1 MCPVTGSDI
10 HDSEEDSRGHCFSPE
25 AIPRVV
31 LNWVQYNSIL
41 SIAWDEC
48 ESRGKSIES
57 ILQID
62 ARVVEYEKADIII
75 RKGDYGGSVLI
86 PLEGEIRVN
95 LEESGE
101 KNFARKRVTRK
112 RSWLSALGQI
122 FRRKTPVERI
132 NANSSTDKVYTAKAH
147 VPRLE
152 IDLEEYMSKNLTRR
166 IGLGEICGEIAA
178 LRRSP
183 RTASIF
189 AESDCKLLEI
199 RWQGVRE
206 ILKNSKE
213 FSHYLEDLIGDRRH
227 QIFSGMKTLTDLP
240 EAIQRTLSAKSI
252 FERWG
257 SDHWNRNF
265 RKIMQSQSSMIDRES
280 IILQQG
286 HHMDG
291 LYVLLSGFARVTSK
305 EGSEEKT
312 VGYLRPGD
320 VYGLKELMK
329 LSRTGVSSPA
339 LRSIRAVG
347 AIDLVVIP
355 SNDFVEYVLPEL
367 KNLDVD
373 QLGSEKGLIST
384 ELLNFFL
391 DRRIVN
397 GNQTMVIDL
406 NRCTDCDDCVK
417 ACAVT
422 HDGNPRFIR
431 EGYRH
436 AKLMVA
442 TACMHCIDPVCLVG
456 CPTGAIH
463 REHST
468 GNVVITQSECI
479 GCASCVESCPYD
491 NIRTVE
497 VQDANGEAVIDLET
511 GKPVLKAT
519 KCDLCIDQPSGPA
532 CVNACPHDAL
542 HRINFSDA
550 SGVSSIVERITG

>member
-1 MCPVTGSDI
+1 MCPVTGSAI
-10 HDSEEDSRGHCFSPE
+10 HDSEEDSRSHCFSPE

-31 LNWVQYNSIL
+31 LDWVQYNSIL
-41 SIAWDEC
+41 SIAWEEC

-132 NANSSTDKVYTAKAH
+132 NTDSSTDRVYTAKAH

-291 LYVLLSGFARVTSK
+291 LYVLLSGFARVTNK

-442 TACMHCIDPVCLVG
+442 TACMTVSTRCVWSAVLPG
-456 CPTGAIH
+456 QY
-463 REHST
+463 T
-468 GNVVITQSECI
+468 GN
-479 GCASCVESCPYD
+479 
-491 NIRTVE
+491 IRPE
-497 VQDANGEAVIDLET
+497 MW
-511 GKPVLKAT
+511 
-519 KCDLCIDQPSGPA
+519 
-532 CVNACPHDAL
+532 
-542 HRINFSDA
+542 
-550 SGVSSIVERITG
+550 

>member
-1 MCPVTGSDI
+1 
-10 HDSEEDSRGHCFSPE
+10 
-25 AIPRVV
+25 
-31 LNWVQYNSIL
+31 
-41 SIAWDEC
+41 
-48 ESRGKSIES
+48 
-57 ILQID
+57 
-62 ARVVEYEKADIII
+62 EYEKADIII

-101 KNFARKRVTRK
+101 KNFVRKRVTRK

-132 NANSSTDKVYTAKAH
+132 NTDSSTDRVYTAKAH

-280 IILQQG
+280 FILQQG

-291 LYVLLSGFARVTSK
+291 LYVLLSGFARVTNK

-320 VYGLKELMK
+320 V
-329 LSRTGVSSPA
+329 
-339 LRSIRAVG
+339 
-347 AIDLVVIP
+347 
-355 SNDFVEYVLPEL
+355 
-367 KNLDVD
+367 
-373 QLGSEKGLIST
+373 
-384 ELLNFFL
+384 
-391 DRRIVN
+391 
-397 GNQTMVIDL
+397 
-406 NRCTDCDDCVK
+406 
-417 ACAVT
+417 
-422 HDGNPRFIR
+422 
-431 EGYRH
+431 
-436 AKLMVA
+436 
-442 TACMHCIDPVCLVG
+442 
-456 CPTGAIH
+456 
-463 REHST
+463 
-468 GNVVITQSECI
+468 
-479 GCASCVESCPYD
+479 
-491 NIRTVE
+491 
-497 VQDANGEAVIDLET
+497 
-511 GKPVLKAT
+511 
-519 KCDLCIDQPSGPA
+519 
-532 CVNACPHDAL
+532 
-542 HRINFSDA
+542 
-550 SGVSSIVERITG
+550 